1 MDSRIALK
9 KQSVLHLPD
18 LKDYTIL
25 QEIGRGASCIV
36 YDAQYIS
43 STGQPRPVRI
53 KECYPYAIPVTR
65 QDSGQLYVAE
75 QDATEFEEAESLF
88 RNAFQVNGYLMN
100 ETGLTNSVAHMYD
113 LYEANN
119 TLYIVMDYQSG
130 NSYDK
135 LTDSSPKQATQR
147 IRSVA
152 TVLQKYHDAGYLY
165 LDMKPENILLLPET
179 DELVAL
185 FDFDSTVKKQDLREG
200 KCCRISYS
208 PNYCAPEL
216 MQYRLERINEK
227 TDIYSVGV
235 MLFVRLFG
243 RTPTIEECRHNAKFD
258 MDQLKEKYATYPPR
272 FFTQLANFFHHT
284 MVSTQS
290 MRCDSMQQV
299 VDLLTNLMEV
309 CVPDAVYVRDNFT
322 YHNSCFVGRE
332 EELETI
338 HEYFQES
345 HVVFLHGVGGI
356 GKTELANRYIHTH
369 RADLQTVVAVR
380 FSGSIRQTL
389 LNEVK
394 LEHFKREENE
404 KDDAYFKRFL
414 EQMKCCLTPDDLF
427 LLDNFDVEKDDDL
440 ETLLQCQCKFLI
452 TTRED
457 YRDYDYRQ
465 MDVGAMKDRSTLQSL
480 FGYYNDTEYTEDQWD
495 TLYRLFGFVDFHT
508 MMIALLAK
516 YLRITQESPYELYRK
531 MRKAEGLT
539 ELDDTNIKQRKD
551 RQLRPQSVERHL
563 LTLFDLSGFTEP
575 EKTLLRSLSLLGELA
590 IDQDA
595 FLDWI
600 GMTDEEACA
609 EALVRHGWIQKYDNK
624 IMLHQII
631 LDLVYN
637 HLAPNAEHCNQLVE
651 SMAGYAETIDGCNYT
666 ESSVRRRVM
675 QMFNARISGETPALV
690 RYYMQYTEHVSRQRE
705 IVERCLSLCLKDPE
719 QYIEEISKLYL
730 YQAMESS
737 SNIDIIEYFDEPE
750 KQAQLLKKIFDNLQL
765 SADYAKKLSSTPN
778 DIARFKLNLAE
789 YAQDTISE
797 MESSHVIDDDILE
810 QGYDFVGQKYD
821 EAVTYMVE
829 NHVDSTLLKQAYEK
843 FSLFFG
849 EDDFTQMYR
858 WNNHRDLSKKL
869 HYAKL
874 YYALDKSSDEDV
886 FICDNPEL
894 EYTEIAKQAIENG
907 NYKTAAECFDL
918 MLKEDDELYNA
929 LPIADCY
936 RKIGR
941 FQDALEVLEQDIRDY
956 LPEDDEKYRM
966 MIDICVEHGKLK
978 QAQLYCS
985 AFIQRVI
992 QKSQCGKDR
1001 MAYTAL
1007 LASLY
1012 WHYAELMMNKAEK
1025 THYQQMAEDLCSQ
1038 DHLLA
1043 KQNGMAYF
1051 LLKSA
1056 VQSGKKTNWARL
1068 LQSVKLFSQQNDADM
1083 LSCALCQVVDQA
1095 APLPRV
1101 EQRVSFMLR
1110 SLDSLACYIQT
1121 QNVTDILEFIWG
1133 YLKNNTLQEPY
1144 LRAKAQAYI
1153 VQADGGEIGDGFTW
1167 EMQYQFSLQC
1177 DYRLLGQK
1185 DERRGTRTDAIE
1197 RWLHYAELCPKDE
1210 RPETAL
1216 YCYERA
1222 LKLWAP
1228 LIDTIYDR
1236 STGAF
1241 IRNIFCKV
1249 GINEKQKNFVEAS
1262 QELERIE
1269 RLVQSYRASG
1279 INSNWRID
1287 PEYIAKSLAEQWEEC
1302 RQPDRAC
1309 RAWMLRALLL
1319 VEDEDVRCTI
1329 LPELMTYDKGQLQE
1343 RFIQLL
1349 QKTWDADTL
1358 DEIVSVCEKIF
1369 SLTVDTEPN
1378 LHSVCGTF
1386 LKHKRNDIIDFKE
1399 DL

>member
-75 QDATEFEEAESLF
+75 QDATEFEKAESLF
-88 RNAFQVNGYLMN
+88 RNSFQVNGYLMN

-135 LTDSSPKQATQR
+135 LTDSSPKQAIQR

-185 FDFDSTVKKQDLREG
+185 FDFDSTVKKQDLRAG

-208 PNYCAPEL
+208 PTYCAPEL

-369 RADLQTVVAVR
+369 RANLQTVVAVR
-380 FSGSIRQTL
+380 FSGSIRQTM

-404 KDDAYFKRFL
+404 KDDAYFKRLL

-427 LLDNFDVEKDDDL
+427 LLDNFDIEKDDDL
-440 ETLLQCQCKFLI
+440 EMLLQCQCKFLI

-595 FLDWI
+595 FLNWI
-600 GMTDEEACA
+600 GMADEETCA

-651 SMAGYAETIDGCNYT
+651 TMAGYAETIDGCNYT

-675 QMFNARISGETPALV
+675 QMFNARISGDTPALI
-690 RYYMQYTEHVSRQRE
+690 RYYMQYTEHVSRRCE
-705 IVERCLSLCLKDPE
+705 IVERCLNLCLKEPA

-730 YQAMESS
+730 YQATESS
-737 SNIDIIEYFDEPE
+737 SDIDIIEYMDNPE
-750 KQAQLLKKIFDNLQL
+750 KQSELLQKIFDSLQA
-765 SADYAKKLSSTPN
+765 STDYAEKCVETPN

-789 YAQDTISE
+789 YAQGAICGL
-797 MESSHVIDDDILE
+797 ESTYTMDDEILG
-810 QGYDFVGQKYD
+810 QGYDFVEQKYD
-821 EAVTYMVE
+821 EAVTYME
-829 NHVDSTLLKQAYEK
+829 KNHVDQALMERAYEK
-843 FSLFFG
+843 ISLFFA
-849 EDDFTQMYR
+849 EDDYTQMYR
-858 WNNHRDLSKKL
+858 WDNRRDPSKKL

-874 YYALDKSSDEDV
+874 YHALNKPPDDGV
-886 FICDNPEL
+886 WICDNHEL
-894 EYTEIAKQAIENG
+894 EYTEIATQAMASG
-907 NYKTAAECFDL
+907 DYKTAAECFDL
-918 MLKEDDELYNA
+918 IIEAGEEDFCDA
-929 LPIADCY
+929 LQMADCY
-936 RKIGR
+936 LKVGRWHDALKMLTQDLREYLPKGDKQYRKI
-941 FQDALEVLEQDIRDY
+941 
-956 LPEDDEKYRM
+956 
-966 MIDICVEHGKLK
+966 IDLCLEHGDLVKAQNYCLK
-978 QAQLYCS
+978 
-985 AFIQRVI
+985 FIQSVDWKRKRVDLEEC
-992 QKSQCGKDR
+992 SE
-1001 MAYTAL
+1001 YTAL

-1012 WHYAELMMNKAEK
+1012 WHYSELLTNKEEK
-1025 THYQQMAEDLCSQ
+1025 KHYQQMAEDIYLQ
-1038 DHLLA
+1038 QPLLA
-1043 KQNGMAYF
+1043 DKEGMAYF
-1051 LLKSA
+1051 FLKSA
-1056 VQSGKKTNWARL
+1056 LQPGEKTNWARL
-1068 LQSVKLFSQQNDADM
+1068 LQSVKLFSKSRDEDM
-1083 LSCALCQVVDQA
+1083 ITYTLNQVIDQS

-1101 EQRVSFMLR
+1101 EQRAAVMLR
-1110 SLDSLACYIQT
+1110 ALDFSSENELLPAFT
-1121 QNVTDILEFIWG
+1121 NILKIIGE
-1133 YLKNNTLQEPY
+1133 YLQDNTLQTPY
-1144 LRAKAQAYI
+1144 LRAKAQAHI
-1153 VQADGGEIGDGFTW
+1153 AASMDDSFPWEIQK
-1167 EMQYQFSLQC
+1167 QYREQC

-1185 DERRGTRTDAIE
+1185 DERRGNRGYAIE
-1197 RWLHYAELCPKDE
+1197 RWLHYAEACFNE
-1210 RPETAL
+1210 QPETSL

-1228 LIDTIYDR
+1228 LIDTTSDLSTRDFISNILYKVNIYVLMNDL
-1236 STGAF
+1236 
-1241 IRNIFCKV
+1241 
-1249 GINEKQKNFVEAS
+1249 VEAS

-1269 RLVQSYRASG
+1269 RLLQSYRASG

-1302 RQPDRAC
+1302 YQPDRAC

-1319 VEDEDVRCTI
+1319 VEDEDMRCTI
-1329 LPELMTYDKGQLQE
+1329 LPKLMVYDKSQLQE

-1369 SLTVDTEPN
+1369 SLTVDTEPK
-1378 LHSVCGTF
+1378 LHSTCETF

>member
-1 MDSRIALK
+1 
-9 KQSVLHLPD
+9 
-18 LKDYTIL
+18 
-25 QEIGRGASCIV
+25 
-36 YDAQYIS
+36 
-43 STGQPRPVRI
+43 
-53 KECYPYAIPVTR
+53 
-65 QDSGQLYVAE
+65 
-75 QDATEFEEAESLF
+75 
-88 RNAFQVNGYLMN
+88 
-100 ETGLTNSVAHMYD
+100 
-113 LYEANN
+113 
-119 TLYIVMDYQSG
+119 
-130 NSYDK
+130 
-135 LTDSSPKQATQR
+135 
-147 IRSVA
+147 
-152 TVLQKYHDAGYLY
+152 
-165 LDMKPENILLLPET
+165 
-179 DELVAL
+179 
-185 FDFDSTVKKQDLREG
+185 
-200 KCCRISYS
+200 
-208 PNYCAPEL
+208 
-216 MQYRLERINEK
+216 
-227 TDIYSVGV
+227 
-235 MLFVRLFG
+235 
-243 RTPTIEECRHNAKFD
+243 
-258 MDQLKEKYATYPPR
+258 
-272 FFTQLANFFHHT
+272 
-284 MVSTQS
+284 
-290 MRCDSMQQV
+290 
-299 VDLLTNLMEV
+299 
-309 CVPDAVYVRDNFT
+309 
-322 YHNSCFVGRE
+322 
-332 EELETI
+332 
-338 HEYFQES
+338 
-345 HVVFLHGVGGI
+345 
-356 GKTELANRYIHTH
+356 
-369 RADLQTVVAVR
+369 
-380 FSGSIRQTL
+380 
-389 LNEVK
+389 
-394 LEHFKREENE
+394 
-404 KDDAYFKRFL
+404 
-414 EQMKCCLTPDDLF
+414 
-427 LLDNFDVEKDDDL
+427 
-440 ETLLQCQCKFLI
+440 
-452 TTRED
+452 
-457 YRDYDYRQ
+457 
-465 MDVGAMKDRSTLQSL
+465 
-480 FGYYNDTEYTEDQWD
+480 
-495 TLYRLFGFVDFHT
+495 
-508 MMIALLAK
+508 
-516 YLRITQESPYELYRK
+516 
-531 MRKAEGLT
+531 
-539 ELDDTNIKQRKD
+539 
-551 RQLRPQSVERHL
+551 
-563 LTLFDLSGFTEP
+563 
-575 EKTLLRSLSLLGELA
+575 
-590 IDQDA
+590 
-595 FLDWI
+595 
-600 GMTDEEACA
+600 
-609 EALVRHGWIQKYDNK
+609 
-624 IMLHQII
+624 
-631 LDLVYN
+631 
-637 HLAPNAEHCNQLVE
+637 
-651 SMAGYAETIDGCNYT
+651 
-666 ESSVRRRVM
+666 
-675 QMFNARISGETPALV
+675 
-690 RYYMQYTEHVSRQRE
+690 
-705 IVERCLSLCLKDPE
+705 
-719 QYIEEISKLYL
+719 
-730 YQAMESS
+730 
-737 SNIDIIEYFDEPE
+737 
-750 KQAQLLKKIFDNLQL
+750 
-765 SADYAKKLSSTPN
+765 
-778 DIARFKLNLAE
+778 
-789 YAQDTISE
+789 
-797 MESSHVIDDDILE
+797 
-810 QGYDFVGQKYD
+810 
-821 EAVTYMVE
+821 
-829 NHVDSTLLKQAYEK
+829 
-843 FSLFFG
+843 
-849 EDDFTQMYR
+849 
-858 WNNHRDLSKKL
+858 
-869 HYAKL
+869 
-874 YYALDKSSDEDV
+874 
-886 FICDNPEL
+886 
-894 EYTEIAKQAIENG
+894 
-907 NYKTAAECFDL
+907 

-985 AFIQRVI
+985 AFILRVI
-992 QKSQCGKDR
+992 QKSQCGKNR

-1012 WHYAELMMNKAEK
+1012 WHYSELMMNKAEK

-1269 RLVQSYRASG
+1269 RLLQSYRASG

>member
-65 QDSGQLYVAE
+65 QDSGQLRVAE
-75 QDATEFEEAESLF
+75 QDATEFEEAGSLF

-100 ETGLTNSVAHMYD
+100 ETGLTNSIAHMYD

-119 TLYIVMDYQSG
+119 TLYVVMDYQSG

-135 LTDSSPKQATQR
+135 LTDSSPKQAIQR

-152 TVLQKYHDAGYLY
+152 TVLHKYHDAGYLY

-216 MQYRLERINEK
+216 MQYRLERVNEK

-258 MDQLKEKYATYPPR
+258 MAQLKEKYATYPPR

-369 RADLQTVVAVR
+369 QANLQTVVAVR

-389 LNEVK
+389 LNEVR
-394 LEHFKREENE
+394 LEHFNREENE
-404 KDDAYFKRFL
+404 KDDAYFKRLL
-414 EQMKCCLTPDDLF
+414 EQMQCCLTPDDLF
-427 LLDNFDVEKDDDL
+427 LLDNFDVAKDDDL
-440 ETLLQCQCKFLI
+440 EALLKCQCKFLI

-457 YRDYDYRQ
+457 YRDYDYQQ

-480 FGYYNDTEYTEDQWD
+480 FCYYNDTEYTEDQWD

-508 MMIALLAK
+508 MMISLLAK

-539 ELDDTNIKQRKD
+539 ELDDADIKQRKD

-609 EALVRHGWIQKYDNK
+609 EALVRHGWVQKYDNK

-651 SMAGYAETIDGCNYT
+651 TMAGYAETIDGCNYT

-675 QMFNARISGETPALV
+675 QMFNDRISGETSALV
-690 RYYMQYTEHVSRQRE
+690 RYYMQYTEHVSRRCE
-705 IVERCLSLCLKDPE
+705 IVERCLNLCLKEPA

-730 YQAMESS
+730 YQATESS
-737 SNIDIIEYFDEPE
+737 SDIDIIEYMDNPE
-750 KQAQLLKKIFDNLQL
+750 KQSELLQKIFDSLQA
-765 SADYAKKLSSTPN
+765 STDYAEKFVETPN

-789 YAQDTISE
+789 YAQGAIYGL
-797 MESSHVIDDDILE
+797 ESTYTMDDEILG
-810 QGYDFVGQKYD
+810 QGYDFVEQKYD
-821 EAVTYMVE
+821 EAVTYME
-829 NHVDSTLLKQAYEK
+829 KNHVDQALMERAYEEI
-843 FSLFFG
+843 SLFFA
-849 EDDFTQMYR
+849 EDDYTQMYR
-858 WNNHRDLSKKL
+858 WDNHRDLSKKL

-874 YYALDKSSDEDV
+874 YHALNKPSDDGV
-886 FICDNPEL
+886 WICDNHEL
-894 EYTEIAKQAIENG
+894 EYTEIATQAMASG
-907 NYKTAAECFDL
+907 DYKTAAECFDL
-918 MLKEDDELYNA
+918 IIEAGEEDFCDALQMADCFLKVGRWHDALKMLTQDLKEY
-929 LPIADCY
+929 LPKGDKQY
-936 RKIGR
+936 RKI
-941 FQDALEVLEQDIRDY
+941 
-956 LPEDDEKYRM
+956 
-966 MIDICVEHGKLK
+966 IDLCLEHGDLVKAQNYCLK
-978 QAQLYCS
+978 
-985 AFIQRVI
+985 FIQSVDCKRERVDLEER
-992 QKSQCGKDR
+992 SE
-1001 MAYTAL
+1001 YTAL

-1012 WHYAELMMNKAEK
+1012 WHYSELLTNKEEK
-1025 THYQQMAEDLCSQ
+1025 KHFRQMAEDIYSQ
-1038 DHLLA
+1038 QPLLA
-1043 KQNGMAYF
+1043 DKEGMAYF
-1051 LLKSA
+1051 FLKSA
-1056 VQSGKKTNWARL
+1056 LQPGEKTNWARL
-1068 LQSVKLFSQQNDADM
+1068 LQSVKLFSENNDWNM
-1083 LSCALCQVVDQA
+1083 LTHTLGQVIDQA
-1095 APLPRV
+1095 APLTRI
-1101 EQRVSFMLR
+1101 EQRADVMLR
-1110 SLDSLACYIQT
+1110 ALDFSSANDQLPAFT
-1121 QNVTDILEFIWG
+1121 NILKIIGE
-1133 YLKNNTLQEPY
+1133 YLKDNTLQEPY

-1153 VQADGGEIGDGFTW
+1153 AASMDDSFPWEIQK
-1167 EMQYQFSLQC
+1167 QYREQC
-1177 DYRLLGQK
+1177 DYRLLGHN
-1185 DERRGTRTDAIE
+1185 DERRGNWGYAIE
-1197 RWLHYAELCPKDE
+1197 RWLHYAEACPQE
-1210 RPETAL
+1210 QPETSL

-1222 LKLWAP
+1222 LKLWEP
-1228 LIDTIYDR
+1228 LTDTTSDL
-1236 STGAF
+1236 STESF
-1241 IRNIFCKV
+1241 IRNIFYKV
-1249 GINEKQKNFVEAS
+1249 DIYEQQKNFIEAS
-1262 QELERIE
+1262 RELERIE
-1269 RLVQSYRASG
+1269 GLLQSYRASNV
-1279 INSNWRID
+1279 NSDWRID

-1302 RQPDRAC
+1302 HQSDRAC
-1309 RAWMLRALLL
+1309 RAWMLRTLLL
-1319 VEDEDVRCTI
+1319 VEDEDMRCTI
-1329 LPELMTYDKGQLQE
+1329 LPKLMAYDKGQLQE

-1349 QKTWDADTL
+1349 QKTWDDDTL
-1358 DEIVSVCEKIF
+1358 DEIVSACEKIF
-1369 SLTVDTEPN
+1369 SLTVDSESEM
-1378 LHSVCGTF
+1378 HSACETF
-1386 LKHKRNDIIDFKE
+1386 LRHKRNDIIDFKE
-1399 DL
+1399 DM

>member
-9 KQSVLHLPD
+9 KQSVLRLPD
-18 LKDYTIL
+18 LKAYTIL

-65 QDSGQLYVAE
+65 QDSGQLCVAE

-119 TLYIVMDYQSG
+119 TLYVVMDYQTG

-135 LTDSSPKQATQR
+135 LTDSSPKQAIQR

-235 MLFVRLFG
+235 MLFVRLFD

-258 MDQLKEKYATYPPR
+258 MDQLKETYATYPPR

-404 KDDAYFKRFL
+404 KDDAYFKRLL

-551 RQLRPQSVERHL
+551 RQLRPQSVGRHL

-595 FLDWI
+595 FLNWI
-600 GMTDEEACA
+600 GMADEETCA

-651 SMAGYAETIDGCNYT
+651 TMAGYAETIDGCNYT

-675 QMFNARISGETPALV
+675 QMFNARISGDTPALI
-690 RYYMQYTEHVSRQRE
+690 RYYMQYTEHVSRRCE
-705 IVERCLSLCLKDPE
+705 IVERCLNLCLKEPA

-730 YQAMESS
+730 YQATESS
-737 SNIDIIEYFDEPE
+737 SDIDIIEYMDNPE
-750 KQAQLLKKIFDNLQL
+750 KQSELLQKIFDSLQA
-765 SADYAKKLSSTPN
+765 STDYAEQCVETPN

-789 YAQDTISE
+789 YAQGAICGL
-797 MESSHVIDDDILE
+797 ESTYTMDDEILE
-810 QGYDFVGQKYD
+810 QGYDFVEQKYD
-821 EAVTYMVE
+821 EAVTYME
-829 NHVDSTLLKQAYEK
+829 KNHVDRALMERAYEK
-843 FSLFFG
+843 ISLFFA
-849 EDDFTQMYR
+849 EDDFTQIYR
-858 WNNHRDLSKKL
+858 WDNHRDLSKKL

-874 YYALDKSSDEDV
+874 YHALNKPSDDGV
-886 FICDNPEL
+886 WICDNPEL
-894 EYTEIAKQAIENG
+894 EYTEIATQAMESG
-907 NYKTAAECFDL
+907 DYKTAAECYDL
-918 MLKEDDELYNA
+918 IIEEGDELWGITDVTECYLKVGRWKDALEIFEQDLRNELSADDE
-929 LPIADCY
+929 IY
-936 RKIGR
+936 RKI
-941 FQDALEVLEQDIRDY
+941 
-956 LPEDDEKYRM
+956 
-966 MIDICVEHGKLK
+966 IDICLEHGDLA
-978 QAQLYCS
+978 QAQSYCLK
-985 AFIQRVI
+985 FIQIVDWKRKRE
-992 QKSQCGKDR
+992 KSEERSQ
-1001 MAYTAL
+1001 YTAL
-1007 LASLY
+1007 LPSLY
-1012 WHYAELMMNKAEK
+1012 WHYSELLTDKEEK
-1025 THYQQMAEDLCSQ
+1025 VHYWQMAEDIYSQ
-1038 DHLLA
+1038 QPLLA
-1043 KQNGMAYF
+1043 DRAGMAYF
-1051 LLKSA
+1051 FLKSA
-1056 VQSGKKTNWARL
+1056 LQPGKKTNWVRL
-1068 LQSVKLFSQQNDADM
+1068 LQSVKLFSKSRDEDM
-1083 LSCALCQVVDQA
+1083 ITYTLNQVIDQS

-1101 EQRVSFMLR
+1101 EQRAAVMLR
-1110 SLDSLACYIQT
+1110 ALDFSSENELLPAF
-1121 QNVTDILEFIWG
+1121 NDILHFIWG
-1133 YLKNNTLQEPY
+1133 YMKDNMLQEPY
-1144 LRAKAQAYI
+1144 LRAKAEAYI
-1153 VQADGGEIGDGFTW
+1153 AASMDDSFPWEIQK
-1167 EMQYQFSLQC
+1167 QYREQC

-1185 DERRGTRTDAIE
+1185 DERRGNWGYAIE
-1197 RWLHYAELCPKDE
+1197 RWHHYAEACSNE
-1210 RPETAL
+1210 QPETSL

-1228 LIDTIYDR
+1228 LIDTTSDL
-1236 STGAF
+1236 STRDF
-1241 IRNIFCKV
+1241 ISNIFYKV
-1249 GINEKQKNFVEAS
+1249 HIYVQQNELVEAS

-1269 RLVQSYRASG
+1269 RLLQSYRASG

-1302 RQPDRAC
+1302 QQPDRAC

-1349 QKTWDADTL
+1349 QETWDADTL

-1369 SLTVDTEPN
+1369 SLTVDTEPK

>member
-53 KECYPYAIPVTR
+53 KECFPYAIPVTR
-65 QDSGQLYVAE
+65 QDSGQLCVAE

-113 LYEANN
+113 LYETNN

-135 LTDSSPKQATQR
+135 LTDSSPKQAIQR

-258 MDQLKEKYATYPPR
+258 MAQLKEKYATYPPR

-404 KDDAYFKRFL
+404 KDDAYFKRLL

-440 ETLLQCQCKFLI
+440 EMLLQCQCKFLI

-651 SMAGYAETIDGCNYT
+651 TMAGYAETIDGCNYT
-666 ESSVRRRVM
+666 GSSVRRRVM
-675 QMFNARISGETPALV
+675 QMFNARISGDTPALI
-690 RYYMQYTEHVSRQRE
+690 RYYMQYTEHVSRRCE
-705 IVERCLSLCLKDPE
+705 IVERCLNLCLKDPE
-719 QYIEEISKLYL
+719 KYIEEISKLYL

-778 DIARFKLNLAE
+778 DTARFKLNLAE

-843 FSLFFG
+843 ISLFFG
-849 EDDFTQMYR
+849 EDDFTQIYS
-858 WNNHRDLSKKL
+858 WDNCRDLSKKL
-869 HYAKL
+869 HYVKL
-874 YYALDKSSDEDV
+874 YKTLHKHSDAGV
-886 FICDNPEL
+886 WICDNPEL
-894 EYTEIAKQAIENG
+894 EYTTIADQAIANDD
-907 NYKTAAECFDL
+907 YKIAAECYDL
-918 MLKEDDELYNA
+918 MIKEGEDPYNL

-936 RKIGR
+936 LKVGRWKDAFGILKQNLREPLPKDDETYRKI
-941 FQDALEVLEQDIRDY
+941 
-956 LPEDDEKYRM
+956 
-966 MIDICVEHGKLK
+966 IDICLEHENLV
-978 QAQLYCS
+978 QAQNYCLK
-985 AFIQRVI
+985 FIQIVDWTRKRK
-992 QKSQCGKDR
+992 KSEER
-1001 MAYTAL
+1001 SEYAAL

-1012 WHYAELMMNKAEK
+1012 WHYSELLKNKAEK
-1025 THYQQMAEDLCSQ
+1025 VQYRQMAENMYSQ
-1038 DHLLA
+1038 QPLLA
-1043 KQNGMAYF
+1043 DREGIAYF
-1051 LLKSA
+1051 FLKSA
-1056 VQSGKKTNWARL
+1056 VQPGKKTNWTRL
-1068 LQSVKLFSQQNDADM
+1068 LQSVKLFSKSGDEDM
-1083 LSCALCQVVDQA
+1083 ITDTLNQVIDQSV
-1095 APLPRV
+1095 PLPRV
-1101 EQRVSFMLR
+1101 EQRAAVMLR
-1110 SLDSLACYIQT
+1110 ALDSSSENELLPAF
-1121 QNVTDILEFIWG
+1121 NDILHFIWG
-1133 YLKNNTLQEPY
+1133 YMKGNMLQEPY
-1144 LRAKAQAYI
+1144 LRAKAEAYI
-1153 VQADGGEIGDGFTW
+1153 AASMDDSFPWDIQK
-1167 EMQYQFSLQC
+1167 QYREQC

-1185 DERRGTRTDAIE
+1185 EERRGNWGYAIE
-1197 RWLHYAELCPKDE
+1197 RWLHYAEACFNE
-1210 RPETAL
+1210 QPETSL

-1222 LKLWAP
+1222 LKLWEP
-1228 LIDTIYDR
+1228 LIDTTYDR

-1249 GINEKQKNFVEAS
+1249 DINEKQKNFVEAS
-1262 QELERIE
+1262 RELERIE
-1269 RLVQSYRASG
+1269 KLLQSYRASDIIANWQIDSEG
-1279 INSNWRID
+1279 IV
-1287 PEYIAKSLAEQWEEC
+1287 KSLAQRWEEC
-1302 RQPDRAC
+1302 QSPSRAC
-1309 RAWMLRALLL
+1309 RAWMLQVLLL
-1319 VEDEDVRCTI
+1319 AEKKDVRCTI
-1329 LPELMTYDKGQLQE
+1329 LPELMTYDKGQLQKCFIE
-1343 RFIQLL
+1343 RLQRHWSDGQL
-1349 QKTWDADTL
+1349 DT
-1358 DEIVSVCEKIF
+1358 IISICEKIF
-1369 SLTVDTEPN
+1369 SRTSNTDPVMY
-1378 LHSVCGTF
+1378 SVCGTF

>member
-1 MDSRIALK
+1 
-9 KQSVLHLPD
+9 
-18 LKDYTIL
+18 
-25 QEIGRGASCIV
+25 
-36 YDAQYIS
+36 
-43 STGQPRPVRI
+43 
-53 KECYPYAIPVTR
+53 
-65 QDSGQLYVAE
+65 
-75 QDATEFEEAESLF
+75 
-88 RNAFQVNGYLMN
+88 
-100 ETGLTNSVAHMYD
+100 
-113 LYEANN
+113 
-119 TLYIVMDYQSG
+119 
-130 NSYDK
+130 
-135 LTDSSPKQATQR
+135 
-147 IRSVA
+147 
-152 TVLQKYHDAGYLY
+152 
-165 LDMKPENILLLPET
+165 
-179 DELVAL
+179 
-185 FDFDSTVKKQDLREG
+185 
-200 KCCRISYS
+200 
-208 PNYCAPEL
+208 

-338 HEYFQES
+338 HEYLQES

-369 RADLQTVVAVR
+369 RANLQTVVAVR

-404 KDDAYFKRFL
+404 EDDAYFKRFL

-440 ETLLQCQCKFLI
+440 EPLLQCQCKFLI

-465 MDVGAMKDRSTLQSL
+465 MDVGAMKDRCTLQSL

-551 RQLRPQSVERHL
+551 RKLRPQSVERHL

-595 FLDWI
+595 FLNWI
-600 GMTDEEACA
+600 GMADEETCA

-651 SMAGYAETIDGCNYT
+651 TMAGYAETIDGCNYT

-675 QMFNARISGETPALV
+675 QMFNARISGDTPALI
-690 RYYMQYTEHVSRQRE
+690 RYYMQYTEHVSRRCE
-705 IVERCLSLCLKDPE
+705 IVERCLNLCLKEPA

-730 YQAMESS
+730 YQATESS
-737 SNIDIIEYFDEPE
+737 SDIDIIEYMDNPE
-750 KQAQLLKKIFDNLQL
+750 KQSELLQKIFDSLQA
-765 SADYAKKLSSTPN
+765 STDYAEQCVETPN

-789 YAQDTISE
+789 YAQGAICGL
-797 MESSHVIDDDILE
+797 ESTYTMDDEILG
-810 QGYDFVGQKYD
+810 QGYDFVEQKYD
-821 EAVTYMVE
+821 EAVTYME
-829 NHVDSTLLKQAYEK
+829 NNHVDQALMERAYEK
-843 FSLFFG
+843 ISLFFA
-849 EDDFTQMYR
+849 EDDYTQMYR
-858 WNNHRDLSKKL
+858 WDNHRDPSKKL

-874 YYALDKSSDEDV
+874 YHALNKPPDDGV
-886 FICDNPEL
+886 WICDNHEL
-894 EYTEIAKQAIENG
+894 EYTEIATQAMASG
-907 NYKTAAECFDL
+907 DYKTAAECFDL
-918 MLKEDDELYNA
+918 IIEAGEEDFCDA
-929 LPIADCY
+929 LQMADCY
-936 RKIGR
+936 LKVGRWHDALKMLTQDLREYLPKGDKQYRKI
-941 FQDALEVLEQDIRDY
+941 
-956 LPEDDEKYRM
+956 
-966 MIDICVEHGKLK
+966 IDLCLEHGDLVKAQNYCLK
-978 QAQLYCS
+978 
-985 AFIQRVI
+985 FIQSVDWKRKRVDLEEC
-992 QKSQCGKDR
+992 SE
-1001 MAYTAL
+1001 YTAL

-1012 WHYAELMMNKAEK
+1012 WHYSELLTNKEEK
-1025 THYQQMAEDLCSQ
+1025 KHYQQMAEDIYLQ
-1038 DHLLA
+1038 QPLLA
-1043 KQNGMAYF
+1043 DKEGMAYF
-1051 LLKSA
+1051 FLKSA
-1056 VQSGKKTNWARL
+1056 LQPGEKTNWARL
-1068 LQSVKLFSQQNDADM
+1068 LQSVKLFSENNDWNM
-1083 LSCALCQVVDQA
+1083 LTHTLGQVIDQA
-1095 APLPRV
+1095 APFARI
-1101 EQRVSFMLR
+1101 EQRAAVMLR
-1110 SLDSLACYIQT
+1110 ALDFSSANDQLPAFT
-1121 QNVTDILEFIWG
+1121 NILKIIGE
-1133 YLKNNTLQEPY
+1133 YLQDNTLQAPY
-1144 LRAKAQAYI
+1144 LRAKAQAHI
-1153 VQADGGEIGDGFTW
+1153 AASMDDSFPWEIQK
-1167 EMQYQFSLQC
+1167 QYREQC

-1185 DERRGTRTDAIE
+1185 DERRGNRGYAIE
-1197 RWLHYAELCPKDE
+1197 RWLHYAEACFNE
-1210 RPETAL
+1210 QPETSL

-1228 LIDTIYDR
+1228 LIDTTSDL
-1236 STGAF
+1236 STRDF
-1241 IRNIFCKV
+1241 ISNIFYKV
-1249 GINEKQKNFVEAS
+1249 NIYVLMNDLVEAS

-1269 RLVQSYRASG
+1269 RLLQSYRASG

-1302 RQPDRAC
+1302 QQPDRAC

-1349 QKTWDADTL
+1349 QKAWDADTL

-1369 SLTVDTEPN
+1369 SLTVDTEPK
-1378 LHSVCGTF
+1378 LHSACETF